1 MNPIING
8 NRLPDFISK
17 SVANLNS
24 PRIISLALPL
34 LSLNPITAQVS
45 SISVGL
51 YHCYSMWTN
60 ENAKTFSGSKW
71 ADTVLFASSIAL
83 SVYFPMLQ
91 LAFSSGMF
99 FGTHVYKLLKED
111 SPRLTALQIAQHA
124 VHLASLYYRT
134 PLLMGISLVSQ
145 AGTEIMQAY
154 NEERTPERCVNL
166 LMAAIRLYSASQY
179 LPRQPSPEMASAHQK
194 ENNKT
199 PITPESNPNVEN
211 DAHIPLRKMTQE
223 DWNIFATTHPKYIFA
238 TTHPEYIRGQF
249 FPSSSS
255 QPAEILLDVKTA
267 LQKAGFSSDL
277 DGLNIQNHFTD
288 CLFAGLNFKN
298 CTFDKMKFNRCL
310 FDQTTFE
317 LCSFKKAYFISSSIG
332 NSHWI
337 SSDFSSASFFPYDDI
352 SELIDLKVSRCKFDF
367 ASFYKTQII
376 HSNFYNSTFEEA
388 WIKKSGVERAFLKE
402 CNLSSACIQNS
413 IVKESALEK
422 AVLEDTHWVEST
434 VDQLEIEGGKL
445 YQCVFFDTTV
455 TNSQLVDCDLKNALL
470 LDAKNGFQISG
481 GIPHQV
487 TGPIVA
493 LGWNFDTKDMT
504 NTRLARKALIDQ
516 GTLVLKYSQREVAS
530 EALQMEATQAL
541 HQVDGSDKSIGQ
553 QLLEKAAIDSE
564 IALIKQRAANLLKV
578 VQGLVIPGGADIEEC
593 FYRQGVHSKVT
604 YRSLLELA
612 LIAQAQ
618 RLQMPTL
625 GVCRGAQMINV
636 YLGGTLKTVENQ
648 WKQNQQLE
656 WTESFY
662 GEQLKTLL
670 PKDFVG
676 RSIHNQAAD
685 RIGEGLHV
693 VLKHGDVPKF
703 MISHDKIFLA
713 TQFHPEK
720 YIAELKNNLV
730 VEDNDL
736 STEQKLAKTLEIW
749 DTVKKTLNDTLETM
763 PTKTPIEIAAKDRT
777 VSLFKNHFENI
788 EKTAKRCQ
796 FISSNRDIYG
806 FFIKKIK
813 SSNPTDSPP
822 PL

>member
-1 MNPIING
+1 MNPIINS

-24 PRIISLALPL
+24 QRIISLALPL
-34 LSLNPITAQVS
+34 LSLNPITARVS
-45 SISVGL
+45 SVGVGL
-51 YHCYSMWTN
+51 YQCYSMWTN
-60 ENAKTFSGSKW
+60 KDVKTFSGSKW
-71 ADTVLFASSIAL
+71 ADTALLASSITL
-83 SVYFPMLQ
+83 SVFFPMLQ
-91 LAFSSGMF
+91 LGFSSGVF
-99 FGTHVYKLLKED
+99 FGTYVYKLLKED
-111 SPRLTALQIAQHA
+111 SPGLTALQMTQHA

-145 AGTEIMQAY
+145 AGTEIVQAY
-154 NEERTPERCVNL
+154 HEERTPERCVNL
-166 LMAAIRLYSASQY
+166 LMAAIRLYTASQY
-179 LPRQPSPEMASAHQK
+179 LPRQPSLETTPAHQG

-199 PITPESNPNVEN
+199 PILPESNPNVEN
-211 DAHIPLRKMTQE
+211 AAQIPLKKMSQE
-223 DWNIFATTHPKYIFA
+223 DWNIFAKKHPEYIFA
-238 TTHPEYIRGQF
+238 KRHPEYIRGQF

-267 LQKAGFSSDL
+267 LQRAGFSSDL
-277 DGLNIQNHFTD
+277 DGLDIQNHFTD

-298 CTFDKMKFNRCL
+298 CSFDKMKFNRCL

-317 LCSFKKAYFISSSIG
+317 LCSFKETYFISSSIG

-337 SSDFSSASFFPYDDI
+337 SSDFSSASFFSYDDI
-352 SELIDLKVSRCKFDF
+352 SELIDLEVSLCKFDF

-388 WIKKSGVERAFLKE
+388 WIKKSVVERALLKE
-402 CNLSSACIQNS
+402 CDLSSAYIQNS
-413 IVKESALEK
+413 IVKESSLEQT
-422 AVLEDTHWVEST
+422 VLQDTHWFEST
-434 VDQLEIEGGKL
+434 VEQLMVQGGKL
-445 YQCVFFDTTV
+445 FQCVFFDTTV

-493 LGWNFDTKDMT
+493 LGWNFDTTTMP

-516 GTLVLKYSQREVAS
+516 GALVIKYSQREVAS
-530 EALQMEATQAL
+530 ETLQMEVTQAL
-541 HQVDGSDKSIGQ
+541 HRVDGSEKSIGQ

-564 IALIKQRAANLLKV
+564 ITLIKQRAANLLKV

-593 FYRQGVHSKVT
+593 FYRQGVHSEVT

-612 LIAQAQ
+612 LIAEAQ

-625 GVCRGAQMINV
+625 GICRGAQMINL
-636 YLGGTLKTVENQ
+636 YFGGTLKNVEGHSQ
-648 WKQNQQLE
+648 TQQLE
-656 WTESFY
+656 WTESSY
-662 GEQLKTLL
+662 GEQLKQLL
-670 PKDFVG
+670 HKDFVG
-676 RSIHNQAAD
+676 YSSHKQAAD

-693 VLKHGDVPKF
+693 VLKHGDVPKL

-713 TQFHPEK
+713 TQFHPER
-720 YIAELKNNLV
+720 YITKLKNNLV
-730 VEDNDL
+730 AEDNQL
-736 STEQKLAKTLEIW
+736 STEQRLAMTLEIW
-749 DTVKKTLNDTLETM
+749 DTVKKNLNDTLENM
-763 PTKTPIEIAAKDRT
+763 PTTTPIEIVAKDRT
-777 VSLFKNHFENI
+777 VSLFKEHFENI
-788 EKTAKRCQ
+788 EKTVKKCQ

-813 SSNPTDSPP
+813 SLKPTDSSP